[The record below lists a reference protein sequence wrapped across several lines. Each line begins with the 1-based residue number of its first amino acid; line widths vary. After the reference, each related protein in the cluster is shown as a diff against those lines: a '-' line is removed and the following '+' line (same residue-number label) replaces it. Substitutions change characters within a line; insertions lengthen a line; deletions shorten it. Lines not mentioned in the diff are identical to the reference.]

1 MFPTTS
7 GITLVW
13 NPFILLVGCCLL
25 KAMVVQYVW
34 ASSGREDTLPAEED
48 VWVRDLHVPRDCEE
62 HSGQREPS
70 LCVSFQGSC

>member
-1 MFPTTS
+1 
-7 GITLVW
+7 
-13 NPFILLVGCCLL
+13 
-25 KAMVVQYVW
+25 MVVQYVW